1 MTIAT
6 DLVASMEDYFLGRE
20 LRHDF
25 WAEDV
30 VIEVPFAR
38 PGRPRR
44 YAGRREFLDA
54 TRESRAALPVRF
66 EAMRDVTVH
75 EAGDTFVIEYE
86 LAGTVLT
93 TGHQAAARFIT
104 VARVRDGRVVL
115 WREYQDT
122 AAIDAALGA
131 GRSAAGHDNAGG

>member
-6 DLVASMEDYFLGRE
+6 DLVASMEDYFLGRDP
-20 LRHDF
+20 RHDI

-44 YAGRREFLDA
+44 YAGRQEFLDS
-54 TRESRAALPVRF
+54 TRESR
-66 EAMRDVTVH
+66 EAPPFRLDEMRDVTVH
-75 EAGDTFVIEYE
+75 EAGDTFVVEYE

-93 TGHQAAARFIT
+93 TGHQAAARFVV

-122 AAIDAALGA
+122 AAFDAALRA
-131 GRSAAGHDNAGG
+131 